1 MADLASFRFLHAAD
15 LHLDSPLRGLEAD
28 APAERIRDATRLALV
43 NLVDLALAERVGF
56 VLLAGDLYDGDW
68 RDWRTGQFLVQ
79 QLARL
84 KREGIRVIS
93 ISGNHDAEQVL
104 SKTLPL
110 PDTLIRSN
118 KPDTVLLDAL
128 QVAIHGQSFATRAVT
143 DNLALF
149 YPPPV
154 AGWFNIGLLHT
165 ACGSTAHEN
174 YAPCSPADLAS
185 RGYDYWALGHVH
197 ERRVVQRSPW
207 IVFPGN
213 IQGRHINEPGE
224 KGASLVTVVD
234 GKVTAVDHHA
244 LDVLRWKQ
252 LDVDVTGAA
261 DEDAVHNRI
270 RVMLSAAVTEA
281 QDRFLAIRLTLSGAT
296 PAHTALTHDL
306 AATRKQIPAA
316 VADIADPDSVWF
328 EDVRI
333 RTRPALDLPAL
344 RAQGGVVGTLI
355 AAIDAPPSLD
365 AQLQKDIALFVERH
379 AAALDPDHPA
389 RALAT
394 GALPN
399 ELVERA
405 RALVLATLRL

>member
-1 MADLASFRFLHAAD
+1 LTSFRFLHAAD

-28 APAERIRDATRLALV
+28 APAARIRDATRRALE
-43 NLVDLALAERVGF
+43 NLVDLALAERVAF

-84 KREGIRVIS
+84 KREGIRVIA

-104 SKTLPL
+104 TKTLPL
-110 PDTLIRSN
+110 PDVLIRSSA
-118 KPDTVLLDAL
+118 PDTVRLESL

-143 DNLALF
+143 DNLALS
-149 YPPPV
+149 YPAPV
-154 AGWFNIGLLHT
+154 DGWFNIGLLHT

-174 YAPCSPADLAS
+174 YAPCTPADLAS
-185 RGYDYWALGHVH
+185 RGYEYWALGHVH

-213 IQGRHINEPGE
+213 IQGRHINEPGD

-234 GKVTAVDHHA
+234 GKVTAVDHQP
-244 LDVLRWKQ
+244 LDVLRWKR
-252 LDVDVTGAA
+252 LDVDVTGAV
-261 DEDAVHNRI
+261 DEEAVHNRI
-270 RVMLSAAVTEA
+270 RLMLGAAVTEA
-281 QDRFLAIRLTLSGAT
+281 QDRFLAVRLTLTGAS
-296 PAHTALTHDL
+296 PVHSVLSQDLT
-306 AATRKQIPAA
+306 ATRKQIPAA
-316 VADIADPDSVWF
+316 IADVADPDNVWF
-328 EDVRI
+328 EDVRV

-365 AQLQKDIALFVERH
+365 EQVQRDIASFVDRH
-379 AAALDPDHPA
+379 GAALDPGHPA
-389 RALAT
+389 RAVAA
-394 GALPN
+394 GAMPD

>member
-1 MADLASFRFLHAAD
+1 MTSFRFLHAAD

-28 APAERIRDATRLALV
+28 APAERIRDATRQALV
-43 NLVDLALAERVGF
+43 NLVELALTERVAF

-104 SKTLPL
+104 TKTLPL
-110 PDTLIRSN
+110 PDILIRSN
-118 KPDTVLLDAL
+118 KPDTVLLDGL

-143 DNLALF
+143 DNLALS

-174 YAPCSPADLAS
+174 YAPCTPGDLVS

-213 IQGRHINEPGE
+213 IQGRHINEPGD
-224 KGASLVTVVD
+224 KGASLVTVTD
-234 GKVTAVDHHA
+234 GKVTAVEHKP
-244 LDVLRWKQ
+244 LDVLRWLR

-270 RVMLSAAVTEA
+270 RLMLGAAVTEA
-281 QDRFLAIRLTLSGAT
+281 QDRFLAVRLTLSGAS
-296 PAHTALTHDL
+296 PAHAALSQDL
-306 AATRKQIPAA
+306 AATRKHIPAA
-316 VADIADPDSVWF
+316 VADVADPDTVWF
-328 EDVRI
+328 EDVRV
-333 RTRPALDLPAL
+333 RTRPVLDLPAL

-355 AAIDAPPSLD
+355 AAIDAPPGLD
-365 AQLQKDIALFVERH
+365 EQLQKDAALFVERH
-379 AAALDPDHPA
+379 SAALDPDHPA
-389 RALAT
+389 RALAA
-394 GALPN
+394 GALPD
-399 ELVERA
+399 EFVDRA

>member
-1 MADLASFRFLHAAD
+1 LTSFRFLHAAD

-43 NLVDLALAERVGF
+43 NLVELALTERVAF

-84 KREGIRVIS
+84 KREGIRVIA

-104 SKTLPL
+104 TKTLPL
-110 PDTLIRSN
+110 PDILIRSN

-143 DNLALF
+143 DNLALS

-174 YAPCSPADLAS
+174 YAPCTPADLVS
-185 RGYDYWALGHVH
+185 REYDYWALGHVH

-213 IQGRHINEPGE
+213 IQGRHINEPGD
-224 KGASLVTVVD
+224 KGASLVTVTD
-234 GKVTAVDHHA
+234 GKVTAVDHHP
-244 LDVLRWKQ
+244 LDVLRWLR

-270 RVMLSAAVTEA
+270 RLMLGAAVTEA
-281 QDRFLAIRLTLSGAT
+281 QDRFLAVRLTLSGAS
-296 PAHTALTHDL
+296 PAHAALSQDL
-306 AATRKQIPAA
+306 AATRKHIPAA
-316 VADIADPDSVWF
+316 VADVADPDTVWF
-328 EDVRI
+328 EDVRV

-355 AAIDAPPSLD
+355 AAIDAPPGLD
-365 AQLQKDIALFVERH
+365 EQLQKDAALFVERH
-379 AAALDPDHPA
+379 SAALDPDHPA
-389 RALAT
+389 RALAA
-394 GALPN
+394 GALPD
-399 ELVERA
+399 EFVERA